1 MLKNKN
7 ISIAVVGMG
16 YVGLP
21 LANNLAKNFKTVG
34 YDINKRKIL
43 NLKKGKDET
52 NEIKKLSKNLIF
64 TSSLNDIKK
73 SNVFILC
80 LPTPVKQNKKPDLKI
95 LESCMKEI
103 ANIFKTNDTIILES
117 TFYPGLTENL
127 IKKFF
132 HKSKLK
138 MNIGYSPER
147 INPGDKINTIN
158 KITKVISANNKKTIR
173 LMKKLYGSINKNNI
187 FLAKSIKVAEA
198 AKLIENVQRDLN
210 IGLMNELTKI
220 FNKSNISIHDVLDA
234 SNTKWNFLDF
244 KPGLV
249 GGHCIGVDP
258 YYLKSFCNNIK
269 FKPSVFMSARNTNE
283 SMIKYYKTI
292 INKYLRKKKRILF
305 LGVAFKENTNDL
317 RNSKYLELVKMISK
331 NYKLDIYDPLVQNKK
346 FILENN
352 VILKKIIYDVI
363 IFAVPHRLL
372 INFLKTN
379 LNSML
384 KKDGVFIDLNNNFKN
399 IDKRK
404 FRYITL

>member
-1 MLKNKN
+1 M
-7 ISIAVVGMG
+7 
-16 YVGLP
+16 
-21 LANNLAKNFKTVG
+21 
-34 YDINKRKIL
+34 
-43 NLKKGKDET
+43 
-52 NEIKKLSKNLIF
+52 
-64 TSSLNDIKK
+64 
-73 SNVFILC
+73 
-80 LPTPVKQNKKPDLKI
+80 
-95 LESCMKEI
+95 
-103 ANIFKTNDTIILES
+103 
-117 TFYPGLTENL
+117 
-127 IKKFF
+127 
-132 HKSKLK
+132 
-138 MNIGYSPER
+138 
-147 INPGDKINTIN
+147 
-158 KITKVISANNKKTIR
+158 
-173 LMKKLYGSINKNNI
+173 
-187 FLAKSIKVAEA
+187 
-198 AKLIENVQRDLN
+198 
-210 IGLMNELTKI
+210 
-220 FNKSNISIHDVLDA
+220 
-234 SNTKWNFLDF
+234 DF

-292 INKYLRKKKRILF
+292 INKYLSKKKRILF